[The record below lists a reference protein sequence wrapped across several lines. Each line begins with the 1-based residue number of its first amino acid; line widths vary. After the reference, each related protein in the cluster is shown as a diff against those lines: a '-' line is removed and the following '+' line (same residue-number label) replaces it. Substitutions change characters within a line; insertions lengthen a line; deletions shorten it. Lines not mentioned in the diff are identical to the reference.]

1 MSDIG
6 LYQAMATTRAVRR
19 LRPDP
24 IPDDV
29 LRRVLEA
36 ATWAPS
42 GGNRQPWRVIAVR
55 DPAIK
60 RTLGE
65 LYAGPWTP
73 YANRQ
78 RAQIARLPAESR
90 TRGERALAAGDYL
103 AAHLHEVPVI
113 AVFCFQPELL
123 MITDAALARPSVVGG
138 ASIYPAVE
146 NLLLACRAEGLG
158 CVLTTLL
165 CVAEAQIRP
174 LLHIPDPWATAA
186 FVPIGYPIGRGHGD
200 VARKPVADM
209 VFADRWERPLFAAHG
224 SV

>member
-1 MSDIG
+1 MSALG
-6 LYQAMATTRAVRR
+6 LYEAMATTRAVRR
-19 LRPDP
+19 LRSDP
-24 IPDDV
+24 IPEAV

-65 LYAGPWTP
+65 LYAGPWAP
-73 YANRQ
+73 YAARQ
-78 RAQIARLPAESR
+78 RARLARLSAER
-90 TRGERALAAGDYL
+90 RARGERALGAADFL

-113 AVFCFQPELL
+113 VVFCFQPEWL
-123 MITDAALARPSVVGG
+123 MITDAALPRPSVVGG
-138 ASIYPAVE
+138 ASIYPAVQ

-174 LLHIPDPWATAA
+174 LLRIPEPWATAA
-186 FVPIGYPIGRGHGD
+186 FVPIGYPVGRGHGPLG
-200 VARKPVADM
+200 RKPVAAM
-209 VFADRWERPLFAAHG
+209 AFADRWGTALF
-224 SV
+224 